1 MKIEFPK
8 ETKRHLV
15 TTIKGYFATERDEDL
30 GDLSAEL
37 LLDFFVENIGP
48 AIYNQAIA
56 DAKTF
61 MSEKVEDLYA
71 LEKVVP

>member
-1 MKIEFPK
+1 MKIELSK
-8 ETKRHLV
+8 ELKRHLIA
-15 TTIKGYFATERDEDL
+15 TIKGYFAAERDEDL

-37 LLDFFVENIGP
+37 LLDFFVRNAGP

-61 MSEKVEDLYA
+61 MTEKVEDLYA
-71 LEKVVP
+71 LEKKVP